1 MNGLIKKLFG
11 IKDETKPE
19 VVASHQ
25 FMCNGMYQNKYS
37 EDYST
42 KSEVPATQI
51 IMKDGSAKVFC
62 PRYKEPGINSGISCK
77 SFREGYCP
85 YFTK

>member
-11 IKDETKPE
+11 IKDESKPE
-19 VVASHQ
+19 VVASFH
-25 FMCNGMYQNKYS
+25 FLCNGMNHQEYS
-37 EDYST
+37 TDYSA

-62 PRYKEPGINSGISCK
+62 PRYKELEGNSGISCK

-85 YFTK
+85 YSAK